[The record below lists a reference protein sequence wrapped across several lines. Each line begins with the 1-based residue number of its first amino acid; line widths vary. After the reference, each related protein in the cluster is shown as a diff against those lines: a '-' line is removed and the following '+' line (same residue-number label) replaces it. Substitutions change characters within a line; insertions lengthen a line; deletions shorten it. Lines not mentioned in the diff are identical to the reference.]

1 MNFDKKLKYL
11 QALVDLKRLNVNVE
25 DEILEVVGK
34 MQEFMKESDEVY
46 DRVERIVNE
55 YEEVNKKWKTWRFS
69 LDDNE
74 YLKIASYIYLKSQVD
89 PTGIQFTEEMSKK
102 IVNFVNKKVT
112 LQ

>member
-55 YEEVNKKWKTWRFS
+55 YEEVNKK
-69 LDDNE
+69 
-74 YLKIASYIYLKSQVD
+74 
-89 PTGIQFTEEMSKK
+89 
-102 IVNFVNKKVT
+102 
-112 LQ
+112 